1 MVSRR
6 FIENTVEGLVH
17 EELGITEEN
26 KDNLVDL
33 LKQQLKEDMNV
44 RKWSD
49 LRFSDE
55 GLSKHVL
62 NFIFPIGRFATTF

>member
-44 RKWSD
+44 RK
-49 LRFSDE
+49 
-55 GLSKHVL
+55 
-62 NFIFPIGRFATTF
+62 